1 MLRKLMAERL
11 HQNDLRLYRY
21 PEGLSPDEVL
31 AICKLALGS
40 DEIQLVREYIT
51 RTPSYEAEVWYYAE
65 TRVKR
70 YQFVIRL
77 GVVEDK
83 GVVELFATSTVME
96 PITGLLAD
104 FRRELNRV
112 LKERYAEDS
121 RMVLERDD
129 QLRRDLERRP
139 LRLESDED

>member
-1 MLRKLMAERL
+1 MKESL
-11 HQNDLRLYRY
+11 HQTDLRLYRY
-21 PEGLSPDEVL
+21 PPTMEPREVL
-31 AICKLALGS
+31 AVCKLALGS
-40 DEIQLVREYIT
+40 DEIQLVREYIVE
-51 RTPSYEAEVWYYAE
+51 RPSYEAEVWYYAE

-83 GVVELFATSTVME
+83 GVVELFAASTAME

-104 FRRELNRV
+104 FRRELNRI
-112 LKERYAEDS
+112 LGERYTEDA
-121 RMVLERDD
+121 RMVVERND

-139 LRLESDED
+139 LQIETDDG